1 MKGFLFD
8 YGATL
13 DTRGEHWSKV
23 IWRAYERHN
32 VPITWEQFWEAYVTT
47 ERKLGE
53 GGIILPSDTFYN
65 TLSKK
70 IALQLLSIKTGPD
83 DTNAP
88 LAKQLTED
96 LYDETLQVIAES
108 REVLQEIADKY
119 RCPMVLVS
127 NFYGNIHAV
136 LREMGLDRYFA
147 EVIESAEVGIRK
159 PDPRI
164 WQLAIE
170 ALGRH
175 SPTPLLPQDITVV
188 GDSLEKDINPAKS
201 LGCNTILITNG
212 LKKDIKI

>member
-23 IWRAYERHN
+23 IWRAYERHH
-32 VPITWEQFWEAYVTT
+32 VPITWEDFWEAYVTT

-70 IALQLLSIKTGPD
+70 IALQLQSIKIKLGTETS
-83 DTNAP
+83 DT
-88 LAKQLTED
+88 LAKQLTDD
-96 LYDETLQVIAES
+96 LYDETLRVIAES
-108 REVLQEIADKY
+108 KEVLQEIADKY

-127 NFYGNIHAV
+127 NFYGNIHTV

-188 GDSLEKDINPAKS
+188 GDSLEKDIIPAQA
-201 LGCNTILITNG
+201 LGCKTIHVTEG
-212 LKKDIKI
+212 LRFEV

>member
-23 IWRAYERHN
+23 MWRAYERHN

-83 DTNAP
+83 DTNDT

-201 LGCNTILITNG
+201 LGCSTILITNG